1 MLDMATF
8 EAYPYKLMHLKVF
21 LVRKQYHQCI
31 NASTKVLSSLE
42 SGGDDHPLSGVYA
55 TFYLALAYDELARSM
70 HEHSAFK
77 IAAFNTAEQIYRQ
90 AIKLLPSLEQCR
102 GILSSA
108 HRAAANGE
116 SGRSKCLEQET
127 EQPPRAVSALVTAQR
142 LRDELAARDDS
153 DLESHD
159 SFDDFSEDET
169 PRLAL
174 PRRPLQRDY
183 SSMSLLTARPT
194 LTKSTSQGLLRPI
207 RPGSPPK
214 AHHLPPKLPYIGK
227 DHSSQSSRC
236 PSPLPRVP
244 DVAVTS
250 PPDDLVAKSEEV
262 YFNLTRLS
270 EHLDGMHTQIKTHIS
285 LLQRAKLATTV
296 AQTESASRSI
306 PSRTSPQKR
315 VPKSKSFWSFTP
327 VDIKLAEKQKK
338 IEEGRARGWGRKR
351 YRPEKYDVLVEN
363 ALAEL

>member
-1 MLDMATF
+1 MATF
-8 EAYPYKLMHLKVF
+8 EAYPYKFLHLKV
-21 LVRKQYHQCI
+21 LLLRKQYHQCI

-42 SGGDDHPLSGVYA
+42 ASGDNHPLSGIYA

-77 IAAFNTAEQIYRQ
+77 IAAFNTAEQNYRQ

-108 HRAAANGE
+108 HREAANGE
-116 SGRSKCLEQET
+116 SGQSQSLGQET

-142 LRDELAARDDS
+142 LRDELAQNDDS
-153 DLESHD
+153 DLESRD
-159 SFDDFSEDET
+159 SFDDFSDNEA

-174 PRRPLQRDY
+174 PHRPLQRDY
-183 SSMSLLTARPT
+183 SSMSLLTAQPR

-214 AHHLPPKLPYIGK
+214 AHHLPPKLPYVGK

-236 PSPLPRVP
+236 PSPLPKVP

-250 PPDDLVAKSEEV
+250 PPDELVARPVEI
-262 YFNLTRLS
+262 YFDLARLS
-270 EHLDGMHTQIKTHIS
+270 EHLDGMHTQITTHIS
-285 LLQRAKLATTV
+285 LLHRAKLVATV
-296 AQTESASRSI
+296 AQTERASRSI
-306 PSRTSPQKR
+306 PSRSSPQKR

-327 VDIKLAEKQKK
+327 VNVKLAEKQKK
-338 IEEGRARGWGRKR
+338 IEEGRARGWERKR
-351 YRPEKYDVLVEN
+351 YRPEKYDALVDD